1 MDVSETTVRQV
12 LKELHRNGVVRRE
25 KDGQQAQ
32 FALNREFIE
41 RRIEVAELDA

>member
-12 LKELHRNGVVRRE
+12 LKELHRSGVVRRE
-25 KDGQQAQ
+25 QDGRQQQ
-32 FALNREFIE
+32 FALDREFLE